1 MTKKKKA
8 PQGRRRYSPEFKMEA
23 VRMLQSGR
31 KQSEL
36 ARELGVHVTLLRQWA
51 EQAEIR
57 AGQPPE
63 EVFPG
68 NGKQTRQDE
77 EIRQL
82 KRENERLRQER
93 DFLKKAAA
101 YFAKND
107 PE

>member
-1 MTKKKKA
+1 MRQKKKHT
-8 PQGRRRYSPEFKMEA
+8 RRRYSPEFKMEA
-23 VRMLQSGR
+23 VRLLQSGR

-36 ARELGVHVTLLRQWA
+36 ARELGIHVTLLRTWS

-57 AGQPPE
+57 AGQSPE
-63 EVFPG
+63 EIFPG

-82 KRENERLRQER
+82 RHEVERLRQER

>member
-1 MTKKKKA
+1 MTKKKK

-36 ARELGVHVTLLRQWA
+36 ARELGIHVTLLRQWA

-101 YFAKND
+101 YFAKHD

>member
-1 MTKKKKA
+1 MVAKKK
-8 PQGRRRYSPEFKMEA
+8 RTRTRYSPEFKMET
-23 VRMLQSGR
+23 VRLLRSGR

-36 ARELGVHVTLLRQWA
+36 ARELGIN
-51 EQAEIR
+51 ESMIR
-57 AGQPPE
+57 EWSKQVEMREGMAPE
-63 EVFPG
+63 DVFPG

-82 KRENERLRQER
+82 KREVERLKQER

-101 YFAKND
+101 YFAKHD